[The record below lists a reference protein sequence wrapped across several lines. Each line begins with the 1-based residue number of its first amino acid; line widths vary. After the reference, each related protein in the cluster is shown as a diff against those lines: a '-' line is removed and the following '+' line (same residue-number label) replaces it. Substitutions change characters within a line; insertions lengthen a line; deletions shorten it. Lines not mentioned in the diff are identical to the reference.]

1 VPANNASAEYRQ
13 FRFSA
18 PPGATDILLVRH
30 GESAPARLDEPAPL
44 VDGQSDPQLDAR
56 GHEEAKRVA
65 ARLEDEEVSAIY
77 VTNLRRT
84 VQTAAPLA
92 SRLGIQPRVE
102 PDLRE
107 VHLGDW
113 EGATFRMRMTE
124 HDPLAR
130 RVVDEQRWDVIPGAE
145 TNDAFLKRIRQGIER
160 IAAAHAD
167 QRVVVFT
174 HGGVI
179 AMVVHLASDC
189 APFAFLG
196 ADNGSI
202 THLVVMRER
211 WLVRRFN
218 DTGHLGTDLDRPT
231 QPLT

>member
-1 VPANNASAEYRQ
+1 MFRAQTREYRQ

-30 GESAPARLDEPAPL
+30 GESAPARIDEPAPL
-44 VDGQSDPQLDAR
+44 VDGQSDPELDAR
-56 GHEEAKRVA
+56 GHEEAERVA
-65 ARLEDEEVSAIY
+65 GRLEREEVSAIY
-77 VTNLRRT
+77 ITNLRRT
-84 VQTAAPLA
+84 AQTAAPLA
-92 SRLGIQPRVE
+92 SRLGIEPRVE

-107 VHLGDW
+107 IHLGEW
-113 EGATFRMRMTE
+113 EGATFRRRMTE
-124 HDPLAR
+124 NDPLAR
-130 RVVDEQRWDVIPGAE
+130 RVIEEQRWDIIPGAE
-145 TNDAFLKRIRQGIER
+145 TTDAFLKRVRQGIER
-160 IAAAHAD
+160 IAAAHTD

-179 AMVVHLASDC
+179 ATVIHLATDC

-196 ADNGSI
+196 ADNASI

-218 DTGHLGTDLDRPT
+218 DTGHLGTDLDRPP